1 MGPPPG
7 MTAPRRRRDGM
18 DEYLSICWAAAC
30 LALWAG
36 RGVSRGD
43 LADAIGMVCAE
54 AELTVPQETMFK
66 RVADAMIYG
75 EFGEGGEGG
84 EDAE

>member
-1 MGPPPG
+1 MGK
-7 MTAPRRRRDGM
+7 A
-18 DEYLSICWAAAC
+18 DEWLSICWAAAC

-36 RGVSRGD
+36 CGMSRGN

-66 RVADAMIYG
+66 RIANAMIYG
-75 EFGEGGEGG
+75 QFGKGGNN
-84 EDAE
+84 AK